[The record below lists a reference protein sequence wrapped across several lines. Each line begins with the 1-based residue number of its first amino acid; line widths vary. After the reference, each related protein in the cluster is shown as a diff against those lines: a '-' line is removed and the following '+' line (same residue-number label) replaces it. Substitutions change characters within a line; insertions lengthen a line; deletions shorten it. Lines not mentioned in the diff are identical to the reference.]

1 MATSEDFI
9 EFISEQITGAGAIR
23 PRKMFG
29 EYMVYVDDKPLL
41 LVCDNTVYIKKHD
54 AVAALLADAETG
66 APYSGAKEHYILDIE
81 DRDLALAVI
90 AALLP
95 VVPVPVK
102 KERDAQKKQKKAP
115 MVKKKQTAKSAAAVK
130 KLLPVPQPVRRTAAK
145 RGKSLLIQ
153 RISEAI

>member
-102 KERDAQKKQKKAP
+102 KER
-115 MVKKKQTAKSAAAVK
+115 KKKT
-130 KLLPVPQPVRRTAAK
+130 
-145 RGKSLLIQ
+145 G
-153 RISEAI
+153 EADK